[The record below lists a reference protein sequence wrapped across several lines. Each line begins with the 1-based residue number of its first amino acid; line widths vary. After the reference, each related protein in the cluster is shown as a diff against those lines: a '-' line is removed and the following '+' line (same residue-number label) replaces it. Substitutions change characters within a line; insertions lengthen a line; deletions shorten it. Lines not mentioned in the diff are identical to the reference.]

1 MCRWNWNIKQTV
13 RSTNSDSVWPAV
25 VSFSCR
31 HPTRP
36 SVPSEVTFSTY
47 LPRHM
52 MSGQGGRGW
61 VWGLSNQEDEM
72 RAHYGHSQSLVAFQV
87 YGKAMFRQDTE
98 IPQQEAYML

>member
-1 MCRWNWNIKQTV
+1 
-13 RSTNSDSVWPAV
+13 
-25 VSFSCR
+25 
-31 HPTRP
+31 
-36 SVPSEVTFSTY
+36 
-47 LPRHM
+47 M